1 MVPDDTDSPAGRSV
15 ERKLRAAWH
24 KERRYQHARGLSHF
38 VVWAVP
44 IILLSFVLDRLLEI
58 PGWGRALL
66 LVVDLATLGWVAWHY
81 WLRYLRPYDETRVA
95 LEVESRHPDLR
106 SLLVSYVQIGE
117 DAAGDPHVS
126 RAMIGAMRRQAL
138 DVTRPIDFRDI
149 LNYREL
155 KRILV
160 FSACVALFFSAI
172 SIQWRKHFGVFV
184 ARMLDPTSDLK
195 YPTRTQVTPET
206 KDLVVQQ
213 GKPVTLAA
221 VARGVVPET
230 GMLHYR
236 PEDGDWEEIA
246 VRAEP
251 GDRFAYTFPEVYHS
265 FTYRFHV
272 YDDKTDVY
280 QVEVV
285 PAPRIT
291 AARVTLTYPAYTRL
305 GTRRVETLNL
315 RVPEETRIDWALH
328 VRPAVAAAEL
338 VRVADEAN
346 PVALTLGADGG
357 SAALSMTAR
366 QGFAYRFRWKEKAHG
381 FVYDEEVQQFLQ
393 IDPDLAPEVEILQ
406 PLGNET
412 ATVRKT
418 VHIKFHAKDD
428 YGVASARI
436 VYWMNDQPPGEQKP
450 LPLEYKGQAIETYS
464 WTLKNTVPKL
474 KEGDTVHYAIEV
486 ADTFDGKGGPHV
498 RRSKPRSLAIVSL
511 NDYQRYV
518 YDRLSVLTEELRRVQ
533 EVETEGSRQ
542 IKELRDDEDFA
553 SSKGAPT
560 QPASRPAKGGDEP

>member
-1 MVPDDTDSPAGRSV
+1 MTPDDTDSPAGRSV

-44 IILLSFVLDRLLEI
+44 VFLLSFALDRLLEI
-58 PGWGRALL
+58 PGWGRVLL
-66 LVVDLATLGWVAWHY
+66 LVVDLATLVWVAWHY
-81 WLRYLRPYDETRVA
+81 WLRFLRPYDETRVA
-95 LEVESRHPDLR
+95 LEVEGRHPDLQ
-106 SLLVSYVQIGE
+106 SLLVSYVQIGA

-138 DVTRPIDFRDI
+138 EITRPIDFRDI

-160 FSACVALFFSAI
+160 FSVCVALFFSGI
-172 SIQWRKHFGVFV
+172 SIHWRKHFNVFV

-195 YPTRTQVTPET
+195 YPTRTRVTPET
-206 KDLVVQQ
+206 TDLVVQQ

-221 VARGVVPET
+221 VARGVVPLT
-230 GMLHYR
+230 ATLRYR
-236 PEDGDWEEIA
+236 PENGDWEEIA

-251 GDRFAYTFPEVYHS
+251 GGRFAYAFPEVYHS

-280 QVEVV
+280 RVEVV
-285 PAPRIT
+285 PPPRIT
-291 AARVTLTYPAYTRL
+291 VARVTLSYPAYTRL
-305 GTRRVETLNL
+305 GTKQVETLNL
-315 RVPEETRIDWALH
+315 RVPEETRIDWALQ
-328 VRPAVAAAEL
+328 VQPAVAGADL
-338 VRVADEAN
+338 VRVGDEAN
-346 PVALTLGADGG
+346 PVALALGADGG
-357 SAALSMTAR
+357 SAALSMPAR
-366 QGFAYRFRWKEKAHG
+366 RGFAYRFRWTEKAHG
-381 FVYDEEVQQFLQ
+381 FVYDEQVQYFLQ
-393 IDPDLAPEVEILQ
+393 IDPDLAPEVEIIE
-406 PLGNET
+406 PPGNET

-436 VYWMNDQPPGEQKP
+436 VYWLTDPPPDERKA
-450 LPLEYKGQAIETYS
+450 LPLEYAGQAIETYS
-464 WTLKNTVPKL
+464 WALKNTLPKL

-486 ADTFDGKGGPHV
+486 ADTFDGTGGPHV
-498 RRSKPRSLAIVSL
+498 RRSKPRSVAIVSL

-518 YDRLSVLTEELRRVQ
+518 YDRLSVLTEELRRVH

-553 SSKGAPT
+553 ASGGPST
-560 QPASRPAKGGDEP
+560 RPASRPAEGGDKP